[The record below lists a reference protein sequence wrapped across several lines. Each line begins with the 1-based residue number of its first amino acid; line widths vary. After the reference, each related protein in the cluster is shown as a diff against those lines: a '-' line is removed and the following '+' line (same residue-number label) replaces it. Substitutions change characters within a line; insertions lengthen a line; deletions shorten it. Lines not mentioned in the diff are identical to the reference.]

1 VFEAAAERVTSRATV
16 AAQSRCIEVSAAVR
30 IDCPIADVYAF
41 ITTPRNWIGNHRST
55 LDVLGPSGG
64 SEPLGAS
71 FTEIIRT
78 RFGRLPATWTVVEAQ
93 APYVWT
99 IRTEGFCHT
108 SATITIRYL
117 LTPDAGMTLFERR
130 MTVLPPPGLLGAI
143 AGRIFARK
151 GVHELYLRTVKARLE
166 PHR

>member
-1 VFEAAAERVTSRATV
+1 MP
-16 AAQSRCIEVSAAVR
+16 AQGRCIEVASAVR

-41 ITTPRNWIGNHRST
+41 ITTPRNIAENHRNT
-55 LDVLGPSGG
+55 LDIVGASGG

-71 FTEIIRT
+71 FTEIIRA
-78 RFGRLPATWTVVEAQ
+78 RFGRFPATWTVIEAQ
-93 APYVWT
+93 PPYAWT

-108 SATITIRYL
+108 SATITIRYV

-143 AGRIFARK
+143 AGRIFARN
-151 GVHELYLRTVKARLE
+151 GIHELYQRTVKARLE
-166 PHR
+166 ARAA